1 MKKSTTFCPWDDDN
15 YMGDEVVSTK
25 NQTTSDTSK
34 KNQNP
39 PIAEKPT
46 LSMIPKQLRPNDL
59 ITVREKV
66 SNAIFGSSE
75 EDEPQKE
82 VPWKDVVS
90 GKTALTVVEKEPR
103 TIYNTAGQP
112 KTINKSLATVTIRLG
127 IRKAVDECVKRSLM
141 TEELEEFDRVVL
153 EACLT
158 HQYRGQ
164 LGIAISTIYH
174 YMGYKGEVPP
184 TIRCDIWN
192 SIDKMRHIDVTID
205 ATEAYQKLK
214 RLQNTDGT
222 PKRKPIKIDEK
233 SNWLEDAESSTE
245 KPYRRQNRFILKGY
259 LLPATDVDICCNGLT
274 FEGIKFLDVSPV
286 FTYAKDKGETGV
298 ISQHLLQAAK
308 QRATKNFIALKHY
321 ILCRIR
327 SICRNS
333 TLTPAIT
340 FDSLYNNCGDPEK
353 AKTDSKF
360 RTRIREA
367 TIEYLKTLK
376 AEKEIKSYD
385 CVDKNN
391 QIQTDISKCVKIML
405 TFSTKR

>member
-1 MKKSTTFCPWDDDN
+1 MKNSTEFCPWDDDN
-15 YMGDEVVSTK
+15 YMGEDNVVY
-25 NQTTSDTSK
+25 NTSASSEEK
-34 KNQNP
+34 KADQ
-39 PIAEKPT
+39 EKSSLQFT
-46 LSMIPKQLRPNDL
+46 PKQLQPGDL
-59 ITVREKV
+59 ITVHEKV
-66 SNAIFGSSE
+66 SNAIFGSA
-75 EDEPQKE
+75 EDDESQKE
-82 VPWKDVVS
+82 VPWKDAVS
-90 GKTALTVVEKEPR
+90 GRTMLKVVEKEPR
-103 TIYNTAGQP
+103 TVYDISGKP
-112 KTINKSLATVTIRLG
+112 KTINKSLATVTIQLG
-127 IRKAVDECVKRSLM
+127 IRKAVDECVKRAIM
-141 TEELEEFDRVVL
+141 TEKPGEFDRAVL

-184 TIRCDIWN
+184 TIRRDIWN

-214 RLQNTDGT
+214 RLHNTDGT
-222 PKRKPIKIDEK
+222 PKRIPIKVDAK
-233 SNWLEDAESSTE
+233 SSWLEDAESSAK
-245 KPYRRQNRFILKGY
+245 KPRRKQNRFILKGY
-259 LLPATDVDICCNGLT
+259 LLPAIDVDICCNGLT

-327 SICRNS
+327 SIRRNS

-376 AEKEIKSYD
+376 TEKEIKSYD
-385 CVDKNN
+385 CVDRNN